1 MEGIVNAVN
10 QGNAAIQQTLVR
22 NLGQKNVPFTPLFL
36 AVKLTDIGLVT
47 VYYFVF
53 GITAAKLFDIVYGQF
68 RPENYEKVSSF
79 RLFLEIV
86 LHLFLIGVVSYLL
99 RNIVSAIPF
108 PLEGVAGFRHERLKE
123 LEGGHVLAI
132 VMVLFQKN
140 LIDKI
145 KYFANRV
152 LGIRSP
158 AGGEA

>member
-1 MEGIVNAVN
+1 MDV
-10 QGNAAIQQTLVR
+10 GNGALYQTLAR
-22 NLGQKNVPFTPLFL
+22 NMGQKNVPFTPLFL
-36 AVKLTDIGLVT
+36 AVKLADIGLVT

-53 GITAAKLFDIVYGQF
+53 GITVAKLFDIVYGQF
-68 RPENYEKVSSF
+68 RPENYEKVGTF
-79 RLFLEIV
+79 KLFLEIV
-86 LHLFLIGVVSYLL
+86 LHLFLIGIVAYAL

-132 VMVLFQKN
+132 VLVLFQKN

-158 AGGEA
+158 AGGEE